1 MKLTFDL
8 PIKIL
13 YEMLLN
19 LKGLKR
25 LVLYIE
31 NNKGLKMDP

>member
-19 LKGLKR
+19 LKELKR